1 MNHLNEEQLVLY
13 YYGEAGE
20 SPGMEAHLASCESC
34 RSAYHNLQR
43 VLNTVDLAPLPPLAE
58 EYGAQVWRNLEPRL
72 DRRRVSRWTVWFA
85 PRRLAAAGALALLI
99 VAAFLAGRWRPGPTA
114 VPTPVESA
122 NGTQT
127 QQRVLL
133 VALGDHLERSQMMLI
148 ELANAEPAGGNR
160 KGKLDISYERG
171 AAEDLLESNRL
182 YRQTA
187 LKSGNIAAAN
197 VLDDLE
203 RVLLEIAHSPAHLSE
218 GQLDDLRRQI
228 QDQGILFKVKIFGS
242 RVRELES
249 PTKPA
254 AGNL

>member
-58 EYGAQVWRNLEPRL
+58 EYGAQVWRNLKPRL
-72 DRRRVSRWTVWFA
+72 DRRRASRWPAWFA

-99 VAAFLAGRWRPGPTA
+99 VAAFLAGRRHPTA
-114 VPTPVESA
+114 VPPPVESA
-122 NGTQT
+122 TGARIQE
-127 QQRVLL
+127 RVLL

-148 ELANAEPAGGNR
+148 ELANAEPAGGKR
-160 KGKLDISYERG
+160 KGKLDISYERS

-187 LKSGNIAAAN
+187 LKSGNVAAAN

-203 RVLLEIAHSPAHLSE
+203 RVLLEIAHSPARVSA
-218 GQLDDLRRQI
+218 GQLDDLRKQI
-228 QDQGILFKVKIFGS
+228 QDQGILFKVKVFGS

-249 PTKPA
+249 PPKA
-254 AGNL
+254 AASNL

>member
-43 VLNTVDLAPLPPLAE
+43 VLNTVDLAPLPPIAE
-58 EYGAQVWRNLEPRL
+58 EYGDHIWRNLESRL
-72 DRRRVSRWTVWFA
+72 NRRSASRWTVWFA
-85 PRRLAAAGALALLI
+85 PRRLAAAGALAVLI
-99 VAAFLAGRWRPGPTA
+99 VAAFLAGRWRPSTLPIS
-114 VPTPVESA
+114 VESA
-122 NGTQT
+122 NGARIQE
-127 QQRVLL
+127 RVLL

-148 ELANAEPAGGNR
+148 ELANAEPAGGKR

-187 LKSGNIAAAN
+187 LKSGNVAAAN

-203 RVLLEIAHSPAHLSE
+203 RVLLEIAHSPAHVSA
-218 GQLDDLRRQI
+218 GQLDDLRKQI